1 MISVVIVGS
10 GNVAKHLINAFIR
23 IDNINLKQVYTRN
36 SKDEALLKNT
46 VATTNDLSSIKE
58 ADITIIAVRDDA
70 IANISSQIKNP
81 LVVHTS
87 GSVEMKALKNASNK
101 GVFYPL
107 QSFSKQKEINFKNIP
122 ICLEAEHKHDLI
134 KLEKLASLLQG
145 DVYYLSSLQRKKI
158 HVAAVFVNNFTNHMY
173 TIAYD
178 LCEEHNVPFDIL
190 KPLILETSDKIKK
203 LTPKDAQ
210 TGPAKRSDAE
220 TIKNHLNLLSETQQE
235 LYLKITQSI
244 QNHGKEL

>member
-10 GNVAKHLINAFIR
+10 GNVAKHLIKSFIR

-36 SKDEALLKNT
+36 SKDEALLNNT
-46 VATTNDLSSIKE
+46 VATTNDLSLIKE

-107 QSFSKQKEINFKNIP
+107 QSFSKQKEINFKNMP

-210 TGPAKRSDAE
+210 TGPARRSDAE

>member
-10 GNVAKHLINAFIR
+10 GNVAKHLIKAFIR

-36 SKDEALLKNT
+36 SKDKVLLKNT
-46 VATTNDLSSIKE
+46 VATTNDLSSIKQ

-87 GSVEMKALKNASNK
+87 GSVEMKALKNTSYK

-107 QSFSKQKEINFKNIP
+107 QSFSKQKEINFKNMP

-210 TGPAKRSDAE
+210 TGPARRSDAE

>member
-10 GNVAKHLINAFIR
+10 GNVAKHLIKSFIR

-36 SKDEALLKNT
+36 SKDEALLNNT
-46 VATTNDLSSIKE
+46 VATTNDLSLIKE

-107 QSFSKQKEINFKNIP
+107 QSFSKQKEINFKNMP

-178 LCEEHNVPFDIL
+178 ICEEHNVPFDIL

-210 TGPAKRSDAE
+210 TGPAKRSDEE

-235 LYLKITQSI
+235 LYLKIIQSI
-244 QNHGKEL
+244 KNQGKEQ

>member
-178 LCEEHNVPFDIL
+178 ICEEHNVPFDIL

-210 TGPAKRSDAE
+210 TGPAKRSDTE

>member
-1 MISVVIVGS
+1 MISVVIIGS
-10 GNVAKHLINAFIR
+10 GNVAKHLIKAFIR

-36 SKDEALLKNT
+36 PKDEALLKNT
-46 VATTNDLSSIKE
+46 VETTNDLSSIKE

-107 QSFSKQKEINFKNIP
+107 QSFSKQKDINFKNIP

-173 TIAYD
+173 TIAHD
-178 LCEEHNVPFDIL
+178 ICEEHNVPFDIL

-244 QNHGKEL
+244 QYHGKEL

>member
-10 GNVAKHLINAFIR
+10 GNVARHLIKAFLK

-36 SKDEALLKNT
+36 SKDLALLKNS
-46 VATTNDLSSIKE
+46 VSTTNDLSLIKQ
-58 ADITIIAVRDDA
+58 ADVTIIAVSDDA
-70 IANISSQIKNP
+70 ISDISSKIKNS

-87 GSVEMKALKNASNK
+87 GSVEMNALKNPNNK
-101 GVFYPL
+101 GVFYLL
-107 QSFSKQKEINFKNIP
+107 QSFSKEKEINFSTIP
-122 ICLEAEHKHDLI
+122 ICLEAEENKDLL

-145 DVYYLSSLQRKKI
+145 NVYYLSSLQRKKI

-173 TIAYD
+173 TIAYNI
-178 LCEEHNVPFDIL
+178 CEEHNVPFDIL
-190 KPLILETSDKIKK
+190 EPLIEETSQKIKN
-203 LTPKDAQ
+203 LTPKEAQ
-210 TGPAKRSDAE
+210 TGPAKRNDIE
-220 TIKNHLNLLSETQQE
+220 TIKNHLNLLSKSQQE

>member
-10 GNVAKHLINAFIR
+10 GNVAKHLIKSFIR

-36 SKDEALLKNT
+36 SKDEALLNNT
-46 VATTNDLSSIKE
+46 VATTNDLSLIKE

-107 QSFSKQKEINFKNIP
+107 QSFSKQKEINFKNMP

-178 LCEEHNVPFDIL
+178 ICEEHNVPFDIL

-210 TGPAKRSDAE
+210 TGPARRSDAE

>member
-46 VATTNDLSSIKE
+46 VATTNDLSSIKQ

-107 QSFSKQKEINFKNIP
+107 QSFSKQKEINFKNMP

-178 LCEEHNVPFDIL
+178 ICEEHNVPFDIL

-210 TGPAKRSDAE
+210 TGPARRSDAE

>member
-10 GNVAKHLINAFIR
+10 GNVAKHLIKSFIR
-23 IDNINLKQVYTRN
+23 MDNINLKQVYTRN
-36 SKDEALLKNT
+36 SKDEALLNNT
-46 VATTNDLSSIKE
+46 VATTNDLSLIKE

-107 QSFSKQKEINFKNIP
+107 QSFSKQKEINFKNMP

-178 LCEEHNVPFDIL
+178 ICEEHNVPFDIL

-210 TGPAKRSDAE
+210 TGPAKRSDEE

>member
-178 LCEEHNVPFDIL
+178 ICEEHNVPFDIL

>member
-10 GNVAKHLINAFIR
+10 GNVAKHLIKAFIR

-36 SKDEALLKNT
+36 PKDEALLKNT
-46 VATTNDLSSIKE
+46 VETTNDLSSIKE

-107 QSFSKQKEINFKNIP
+107 QSFSKQKDINFKNIP

-173 TIAYD
+173 TIAHD
-178 LCEEHNVPFDIL
+178 ICEEHNVPFDIL

-244 QNHGKEL
+244 QYHGKEL

>member
-10 GNVAKHLINAFIR
+10 GNVAKHLIKAFIR

-36 SKDEALLKNT
+36 SKDEVLLKNT
-46 VATTNDLSSIKE
+46 VATTNDLSSIKQ

-87 GSVEMKALKNASNK
+87 GSVEMKALKNTSNK
-101 GVFYPL
+101 GVFYLL
-107 QSFSKQKEINFKNIP
+107 QSFSKQKEINFKNMP

-210 TGPAKRSDAE
+210 TGPARRSDAE